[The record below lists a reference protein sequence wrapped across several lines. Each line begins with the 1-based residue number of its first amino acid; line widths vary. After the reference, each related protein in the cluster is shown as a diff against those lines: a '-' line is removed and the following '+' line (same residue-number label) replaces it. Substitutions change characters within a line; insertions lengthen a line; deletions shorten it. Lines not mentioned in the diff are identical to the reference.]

1 MAALEGTGLQE
12 SDILDFSV
20 SVNPLGAPAGV
31 GRAIEAFFLQAEDG
45 IRGADVTRVQT
56 CALPIYI
63 DSQTGCIIELS
74 AVLHDIGSVEALRKY
89 GSMEG
94 HLQEQEGVP
103 IARNILNEHNY
114 EPFVIERSE
123 ERRVGKECRSRG
135 SQ

>member
-1 MAALEGTGLQE
+1 MKYKDIGESEKLDQVIKEMKNIFRTVPYGVDHTMKVLENTRT
-12 SDILDFSV
+12 I
-20 SVNPLGAPAGV
+20 
-31 GRAIEAFFLQAEDG
+31 IEREN
-45 IRGADVTRVQT
+45 V
-56 CALPIYI
+56 

-114 EPFVIERSE
+114 ELCEVWFFTGLIFIFKSLF
-123 ERRVGKECRSRG
+123 G
-135 SQ
+135 